1 MPTLRRLPEREA
13 GHHVTDKSLLLFGI
27 CPYRVHMVV
36 STSAGLLSM
45 VSIMQG
51 QLRPEDIKWET
62 LDINS
67 S

>member
-1 MPTLRRLPEREA
+1 
-13 GHHVTDKSLLLFGI
+13 
-27 CPYRVHMVV
+27 MVV